1 MKKKWLNVLLA
12 IMTVTILWSFITP
25 KGWQASGDA
34 EDKYEMGLWKIF
46 GHDSSRSCGV
56 IRAVKKVYEPGEH
69 GSLIQKISSQR
80 YLGKHIKM
88 TGFMK
93 SRSATKAGFMLRA
106 DTDEDKKPL
115 AFDNM
120 RDRQVKGTTD
130 WKEYSLEIDVPN
142 NSSKITLGAYLT
154 GEGQIWFD
162 DITIEIVG
170 NATIAADYVKCDTS
184 LPREPFN
191 LNFEQ

>member
-1 MKKKWLNVLLA
+1 MRKKLVFGLLA
-12 IMTVTILWSFITP
+12 MVVVTMLLSFIMP
-25 KGWQASGDA
+25 AGWQASGGS
-34 EDKYEMGLWKIF
+34 EDKYEMGWWKVW
-46 GHDSSRSCGV
+46 GHDSSKFCGV
-56 IRAVKKVYEPGEH
+56 IRSSKKVYEPGEH

-80 YLGKHIKM
+80 YLGKRIKM

-93 SRSATKAGFMLRA
+93 SRTATKAGFMLRA

-115 AFDNM
+115 AFENM
-120 RDRQVKGTTD
+120 RDRQVRGTTD

-142 NSSKITLGAYLT
+142 NTSKITLGAYIT

-162 DITIEIVG
+162 DINIEIVG
-170 NATIAADYVKCDTS
+170 NSTIAADYVKCDTS
-184 LPREPFN
+184 LRREPLN

>member
-1 MKKKWLNVLLA
+1 MQTKIFNTACILAVVALLLSF
-12 IMTVTILWSFITP
+12 TIP
-25 KGWQASGDA
+25 KGWQASGE
-34 EDKYEMGLWKIF
+34 EDKYEMGLWKVG
-46 GHDSSRSCGV
+46 GHDSSKSCGV
-56 IRAVKKVYEPGEH
+56 IRASKKVYEPGEH
-69 GSLIQKISSQR
+69 GSMIQKLSSQK
-80 YLGKHIKM
+80 YLGKRIRM

-115 AFDNM
+115 TFENM

-130 WKEYSLEIDVPN
+130 WKEYSLEVDVPN
-142 NSSKITLGAYLT
+142 NASKITFGAYLT

-162 DITIEIVG
+162 DINIEIVG
-170 NATIAADYVKCDTS
+170 NATITATYVVCDTS
-184 LPREPFN
+184 LRRAPEN